1 MLLNIF
7 FIIKYIWIRNEKPF
21 LNAWHMQIA
30 FINKVQYTY
39 LLEKFPFPHAR
50 TLAHNLKSAIW
61 KLHLNNWNNKCL
73 AVEILTF

>member
-1 MLLNIF
+1 
-7 FIIKYIWIRNEKPF
+7 
-21 LNAWHMQIA
+21 MQMV